1 MPKRRLLAKSG
12 TAGSMPNKEYWIAR
26 AIERT
31 EHFEDVADGG
41 VNEIVAKY
49 KQAQNQLT
57 DSFENFYD
65 KHGVKDG
72 SQIKL
77 AFNDVVKPLSIK
89 DSLRVKKKASSALKA
104 AGEVDKEYIRSL
116 KQIARTLRLPVST
129 EFFLDAQI
137 ITHDLGIYEEAKLKS
152 LLDES
157 MRESYIMTIDDLTK
171 VLTADQ
177 GELTRKWVTEAIY
190 KPWYEENF
198 SDRIWSNRS
207 TLVNKLQ
214 QGLLRNIAAGEK
226 AQSITKWIEKQMS
239 TSASNAER
247 LVRTEM
253 KHIVE
258 QGTLDAYKEAGVK
271 KYEYVAVL
279 DEKTTKFICRPL
291 DGKIFKLSDAQVGT
305 NYPPMHPNC
314 RSTTIAII

>member
-26 AIERT
+26 AVERT

-41 VNEIVAKY
+41 VKEIVAKY
-49 KQAQNQLT
+49 KQAQAQLS
-57 DSFENFYD
+57 DSFENFYE
-65 KHGVKDG
+65 KHAVKYG

-77 AFNDVVKPLSIK
+77 AFNDVVKPLSTK
-89 DSLRVKKKASSALKA
+89 DAVRVKKKAISALKA
-104 AGEVDKEYIRSL
+104 AGDTDKEYIKSL
-116 KQIARTLRLPVST
+116 KQIARALRLPVNV
-129 EFFLDAQI
+129 EFNLDAQI
-137 ITHDLGIYEEAKLKS
+137 ITHDLGIYQDARLKE
-152 LLDES
+152 LLSDS

-207 TLVNKLQ
+207 MLVNKLQ

-226 AQSITKWIEKQMS
+226 SQSITKWIAKQMG
-239 TSASNAER
+239 TGEANAER

-258 QGTLDAYKEAGVK
+258 QGTMDAYREAGIK
-271 KYEYVAVL
+271 QYEYVAVL
-279 DEKTTKFICRPL
+279 DKKTSEICSNL
-291 DGKIFKLSDAQVGT
+291 DGKIFKLSQMQVGT

-314 RSTTIAII
+314 RSTTIAVI